1 MDGFAAD
8 FSSTMPAAPFRAWHE
23 ARRAVDMT
31 VKLKGRNGEDDDDD
45 DSDDAEESD
54 VEDETETVLQQQTIV
69 TEQATANM
77 DPMVTIV
84 YTASLF
90 MSGGLVRFALLQWT
104 DQVLLLIVGTMEL
117 LAILVGMYQVVLRL
131 GLPGGEDELAATEDA
146 RRRVYLSLGRWVSG
160 ILFLLNFA
168 KTVLLLVI
176 VALVAEQFGLLFA
189 KSLPA
194 FSAVLVLCAFLLV
207 VLIVA
212 FASHPS
218 IGMLSRSNTF
228 LTAKGPIGADD

>member
-1 MDGFAAD
+1 MDGYAAD
-8 FSSTMPAAPFRAWHE
+8 FSSSLPAAPFRAWHA
-23 ARRAVDMT
+23 ARRAVEMT
-31 VKLKGRNGEDDDDD
+31 VELKGRNGDETD
-45 DSDDAEESD
+45 DSDSDADDEAD

-77 DPMVTIV
+77 DPMVTLV

-90 MSGGLVRFALLQWT
+90 LSGALVRFALLQWT
-104 DQVLLLIVGTMEL
+104 DQVMLLIVGTLEV
-117 LAILVGMYQVVLRL
+117 LAILVALYLVVLKC
-131 GLPGGEDELAATEDA
+131 GLPGGEDELAATEDE
-146 RRRVYLSLGRWVSG
+146 RRRAYLSLGRWVSG

-176 VALVAEQFGLLFA
+176 VALVAEQFGSLFT

-194 FSAVLVLCAFLLV
+194 FSAVLILCAFLLV
-207 VLIVA
+207 VLVVA

-218 IGMLSRSNTF
+218 IGMLSRSTTF